1 MGDKTYSGKE
11 ALIAL
16 VNGMKLRISH
26 WEEGCY
32 IYMCENGDIY
42 TNLEDK
48 RSLSTFVD
56 YIEYKEPIEPKNK
69 HTYHRAYYKKKL
81 AYYNCVY
88 CTAWHITEK
97 DMLETLADDSEVVEI
112 ETREF

>member
-56 YIEYKEPIEPKNK
+56 YIEYKEPIEPKKKQTYYRGFYRLRNSRNK
-69 HTYHRAYYKKKL
+69 CL
-81 AYYNCVY
+81 Y
-88 CTAWHITEK
+88 CTVWYVTEN
-97 DMLETLADDSEVVEI
+97 DMSDSISSDYEIVKTETG
-112 ETREF
+112 EF

>member
-26 WEEGCY
+26 WGEGCY
-32 IYMCENGDIY
+32 IYMNEYGVIY
-42 TNLEDK
+42 TQLLDK
-48 RSLSTFVD
+48 VSLSTSVD
-56 YIEYKEPIEPKNK
+56 YVQYYESIEPKQK
-69 HTYHRAYYKKKL
+69 HTYYRGFYRLRNSRNKCL
-81 AYYNCVY
+81 Y
-88 CTAWHITEK
+88 CTVWYVTEN
-97 DMLETLADDSEVVEI
+97 DMSGSISFDYEIVET